1 MNENLPP
8 KTPAINDWLLSA
20 TRQLV
25 GAGIGS
31 AKLDAEIILAHTLRK
46 GRTYLHAHGD
56 ELLTDRQREIANA
69 RLNLRLDRTPIAY
82 IIGHKEFYGHLFQVT
97 PATLIP
103 RPESEVMIDI
113 LIELN
118 AQLSLLPTT
127 QRRLV
132 DVGTGSGCIGISA
145 KLALPE
151 LDVTLLDVSRHALA
165 VATKNAASLKADVHA
180 YVSNLLAQ
188 YPFKADFILA
198 NLPYVDNAW
207 ERSPETRYEPSLAL
221 FADHAGL
228 ALINQLIDQ
237 TDDHLQPGGHL
248 LLEADPRQHDTII
261 AKARTRSLQ
270 LVARRG
276 FIVAFVYSRS

>member
-8 KTPAINDWLLSA
+8 KTPVINDWLLSA
-20 TRQLV
+20 TKQLI

-31 AKLDAEIILAHTLRK
+31 AKLDAEIILSHTLRK

-56 ELLTDRQREIANA
+56 EPLSGRQREIADA
-69 RLNLRLDRTPIAY
+69 RLSLRLDRTPIAY

-103 RPESEVMIDI
+103 RPESEVMIDL
-113 LIELN
+113 LIELDKQ
-118 AQLSLLPTT
+118 QLLLPVT

-132 DVGTGSGCIGISA
+132 DVGTGSGCLGISA

-151 LDVTLLDVSRHALA
+151 LDVTLLDVSRHALG
-165 VATKNAASLKADVHA
+165 VATKNATNLKADVHA
-180 YVSNLLAQ
+180 YVSNLLTQ

-198 NLPYVDNAW
+198 NLPYVDAAW
-207 ERSPETRYEPSLAL
+207 ERSPETQYEPSLAL
-221 FADHAGL
+221 FADHEGL

-237 TDDHLQPGGHL
+237 TDDHLQPGGYL
-248 LLEADPRQHDTII
+248 LLEADPRQHDAIVTK
-261 AKARTRSLQ
+261 AKTRGLQ

-276 FIVAFVYSRS
+276 FIVAFVRSN